1 MNLPTRQG
9 DTALMCAAEK
19 GHLEVIRLLAV
30 PGTDVRRRNRGG
42 RTALQ
47 LAVGEG
53 HDAAAQAID
62 AVEQLLDEIAD
73 EERDGI
79 AGGDDFIA
87 ESDED
92 DEYDDDDD
100 EPEASRPPLPS
111 TAPASLGGLSAS
123 RGRGAPAPAARP
135 SVLPAVPAAGGASPA
150 GFMMDSNAALGL

>member
-1 MNLPTRQG
+1 
-9 DTALMCAAEK
+9 MCAAEK

-42 RTALQ
+42 RTALE

-53 HDAAAQAID
+53 HDAAARAID

-73 EERDGI
+73 EEREGADALFI

-87 ESDED
+87 EGDED
-92 DEYDDDDD
+92 DDDHDHAA
-100 EPEASRPPLPS
+100 EPEASRPALPA

-123 RGRGAPAPAARP
+123 RGRGAPPPATRP